1 MIYKQGNHIQI
12 INKKT
17 LQMKNLSLATLA
29 LIGGAAAYTDAEN
42 TETRTC
48 VNGYELD

>member
-1 MIYKQGNHIQI
+1 
-12 INKKT
+12 
-17 LQMKNLSLATLA
+17 MKNISLATLA